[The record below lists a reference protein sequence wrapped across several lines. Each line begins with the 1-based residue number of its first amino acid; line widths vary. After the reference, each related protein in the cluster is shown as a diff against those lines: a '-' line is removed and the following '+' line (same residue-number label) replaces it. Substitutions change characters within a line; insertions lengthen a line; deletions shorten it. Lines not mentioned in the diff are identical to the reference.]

1 MFTPIFNKVFV
12 FSTYKIKEEI
22 YVLKNVHI
30 IFHKKFIVE

>member
-12 FSTYKIKEEI
+12 FSTHKIKEEI

-30 IFHKKFIVE
+30 IFHKKFIQL